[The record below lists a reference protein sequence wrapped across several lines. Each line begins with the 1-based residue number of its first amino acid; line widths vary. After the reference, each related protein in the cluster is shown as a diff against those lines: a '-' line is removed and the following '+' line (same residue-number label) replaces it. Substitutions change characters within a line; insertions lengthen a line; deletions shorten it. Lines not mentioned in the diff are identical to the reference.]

1 MPHHRTLFFGLCV
14 VAFGLAP
21 AILGGLMAADLPG
34 VITSE
39 FIYDSA
45 PFPSCHAST
54 IAQTADGLVAAW
66 FGGTDE
72 GEPDVG
78 IWLSRHDGQKWSAPV
93 EVANGVETPEKRYP
107 CWNPVLFQNP
117 DGPLFLFYKV
127 GPNPSVWWGMLITS
141 ADAGKTWSRPR
152 RLPEG
157 ILGPVKN
164 KPILYQGQLLCSSST
179 EQGGWQGH
187 IERTADGGQTWTKT
201 GPLADWTKFRIIQP
215 TMLTHPDGKL
225 QILCRSRQRKI
236 VESWSS
242 DGGVT
247 WSPLAATVL
256 PNPDS
261 GIDAVNLRD
270 GRILLVYN
278 HTPTGRSPINVAVSA
293 DGKTWQAA
301 LTLETERG
309 EFSYPAVICTR
320 DGNAHITYT
329 WKRNKIKHVAID
341 PAKLLPRDMPKGQWP
356 K

>member
-1 MPHHRTLFFGLCV
+1 MRRRSVSFLGLCV
-14 VAFGLAP
+14 VAFSLAP
-21 AILGGLMAADLPG
+21 ALVAGAMAADLPG
-34 VITSE
+34 VIVSE

-127 GPNPSVWWGMLITS
+127 GPNPSVWWGLLITS
-141 ADAGKTWSRPR
+141 ADGGKTWSRPR

-215 TMLTHPDGKL
+215 TMLTHPEGKL

-247 WSPLAATVL
+247 WSPLAATQL

-261 GIDAVNLRD
+261 GIDAVNLKD

-278 HTPTGRSPINVAVSA
+278 HTPLGRSPLNVAVSA

-320 DGNAHITYT
+320 DGHAHITYT

-341 PAKLLPRDMPKGQWP
+341 PAKLLPRDMPQGQWP